1 MKKQTLGMMIS
12 TLRKEKGMTQ
22 LELAEKMGVTD
33 KAVSK
38 WERDL
43 SFPDINSIPKLAEIF
58 EVSVDE
64 LMQVKTET
72 KENIDDMCYW
82 AWWMIYEEMV
92 YSTELLEAG
101 SVIFAPEGTENKRN
115 GFWENKRKS
124 KRVLID
130 DWFSIPKEKKNNL
143 GRRTLRRYMALMAN
157 KKLRSKIFGF

>member
-58 EVSVDE
+58 EVTVDE

-72 KENIDDMCYW
+72 KENMEKNKIDEILDTTFKGIGM
-82 AWWMIYEEMV
+82 AMGIAV
-92 YSTELLEAG
+92 VVLSILNELD
-101 SVIFAPEGTENKRN
+101 V
-115 GFWENKRKS
+115 KS
-124 KRVLID
+124 AIIMLGVGLA
-130 DWFSIPKEKKNNL
+130 SISISLLKDKQN
-143 GRRTLRRYMALMAN
+143 
-157 KKLRSKIFGF
+157 

>member
-12 TLRKEKGMTQ
+12 SLRKEKGMTQ

-43 SFPDINSIPKLAEIF
+43 SFQDINSIPKLAEVF

-72 KENIDDMCYW
+72 KENMSKNKIDEIVDTVLKGVGVAMGI
-82 AWWMIYEEMV
+82 AVTVLSVLGE
-92 YSTELLEAG
+92 LEANTAFVMLG
-101 SVIFAPEGTENKRN
+101 IGLA
-115 GFWENKRKS
+115 
-124 KRVLID
+124 
-130 DWFSIPKEKKNNL
+130 SISISQLKDKQEEK
-143 GRRTLRRYMALMAN
+143 
-157 KKLRSKIFGF
+157 

>member
-43 SFPDINSIPKLAEIF
+43 TFPDINSIPKLAEIF

-72 KENIDDMCYW
+72 KENIGKNKVDEIVDTALKGIGIAMGI
-82 AWWMIYEEMV
+82 AV
-92 YSTELLEAG
+92 TVLTVLGELETKSAFIMLGIGLA
-101 SVIFAPEGTENKRN
+101 SV
-115 GFWENKRKS
+115 
-124 KRVLID
+124 
-130 DWFSIPKEKKNNL
+130 SISLLKDKQVDK
-143 GRRTLRRYMALMAN
+143 
-157 KKLRSKIFGF
+157 

>member
-43 SFPDINSIPKLAEIF
+43 SFPDINSILKLAEIF

-64 LMQVKTET
+64 LMQIKTDT
-72 KENIDDMCYW
+72 KENIGKNKVDEIVDNALKGIGIAMGI
-82 AWWMIYEEMV
+82 AV
-92 YSTELLEAG
+92 TVLTVLGELDSKSAFIMLG
-101 SVIFAPEGTENKRN
+101 IGLTSVSVSLLKDKQADK
-115 GFWENKRKS
+115 
-124 KRVLID
+124 
-130 DWFSIPKEKKNNL
+130 
-143 GRRTLRRYMALMAN
+143 
-157 KKLRSKIFGF
+157 